1 VREAEVTN
9 NQRRDLANQAL
20 LKSIDVRLEGKRDLM
35 SPICIYELC
44 DEHQVQVRFVDINME
59 GAYVANTNPLI
70 LISALRPFPRRTF
83 TCAHELGHHIFG
95 HRSTVDQLIVN
106 QEKTKGVDPNEFL
119 VDCFAGFL
127 LMPTLGVRRAF
138 VSRGWSPKD
147 ATPVQIFTI
156 ACCFGVGYE
165 TLLNHMTYS
174 LRMIGEDIGKTL
186 LKKPLPSIR
195 KEILGIPL
203 SDPLVVAD
211 EKWLLPTIDVEVGTR
226 ILAPA
231 NATGTSKLLTME
243 QDLAAGRLFRADRPG
258 IERMY
263 CPKTNWAVFVRISRF
278 QFEGLS
284 KYRHFEE
291 VENE

>member
-1 VREAEVTN
+1 VTN
-9 NQRRDLANQAL
+9 NQRRDLANQAM
-20 LKSIDVRLEGKRDLM
+20 LKSIDVRLEGKLDLM

-44 DEHQVQVRFVDINME
+44 DEHKVQVRFVDINME

-70 LISALRPFPRRTF
+70 LISALRPFPRRIF

-95 HRSTVDQLIVN
+95 HRSTVDQLIKD

-147 ATPVQIFTI
+147 ATPTQIFTI
-156 ACCFGVGYE
+156 ACSFGVGYE
-165 TLLNHMTYS
+165 TLLNHMAYS

-195 KEILGIPL
+195 QEILGIPL

-226 ILAPA
+226 VLVPA

-258 IERMY
+258 IERVY
-263 CPKTNWAVFVRISRF
+263 CPNTNWAVFVRISRF

-291 VENE
+291 IDNE

>member
-1 VREAEVTN
+1 M
-9 NQRRDLANQAL
+9 
-20 LKSIDVRLEGKRDLM
+20 LKSIDVRLEGKLDLM

-44 DEHQVQVRFVDINME
+44 DEHKVQVRFVDINME

-95 HRSTVDQLIVN
+95 HRSTVDQLIKD

-138 VSRGWSPKD
+138 ASRGWSPKD
-147 ATPVQIFTI
+147 VTPMQIFTI
-156 ACCFGVGYE
+156 ACSFGVGYE
-165 TLLNHMTYS
+165 TLLNHMAYS
-174 LRMIGEDIGKTL
+174 LRMIGEDIGETL

-226 ILAPA
+226 ILVPA

-243 QDLAAGRLFRADRPG
+243 RDLATGRLFRADHPG
-258 IERMY
+258 IERVY
-263 CPKTNWAVFVRISRF
+263 CPNTNWAVFVRISRF

-291 VENE
+291 IDNE

>member
-1 VREAEVTN
+1 MTN
-9 NQRRDLANQAL
+9 NQRRDLANQAM
-20 LKSIDVRLEGKRDLM
+20 LKSIDVRLEGKLDLM

-44 DEHQVQVRFVDINME
+44 DEHKVQVRFVEINME

-70 LISALRPFPRRTF
+70 LISALRPFPRRIF

-95 HRSTVDQLIVN
+95 HRSTVDQLIKD

-147 ATPVQIFTI
+147 ATPTQIFTI
-156 ACCFGVGYE
+156 ACSFGVGYE
-165 TLLNHMTYS
+165 TLLNHMAYS

-186 LKKPLPSIR
+186 LKKPLASIR
-195 KEILGIPL
+195 QEILGIPL

-226 ILAPA
+226 VLVPA

-258 IERMY
+258 IERVY
-263 CPKTNWAVFVRISRF
+263 CPNTNWAVFVRISRF

-291 VENE
+291 IDNE

>member
-1 VREAEVTN
+1 MTN
-9 NQRRDLANQAL
+9 NQRRDLANQAM
-20 LKSIDVRLEGKRDLM
+20 LKSIDVRLESKLDLM

-44 DEHQVQVRFVDINME
+44 DEHKVQVRFVDINME

-95 HRSTVDQLIVN
+95 HRSTVDQLIKDR
-106 QEKTKGVDPNEFL
+106 EKIKGVDPNEFL

-138 VSRGWSPKD
+138 VSRGWPPEH
-147 ATPVQIFTI
+147 ATPTQIFTI
-156 ACCFGVGYE
+156 ACNFGVGYE
-165 TLLNHMTYS
+165 TLLNHMAYS
-174 LRMIGEDIGKTL
+174 LRMIGEERGETL

-195 KEILGIPL
+195 NEILGTPL

-211 EKWLLPTIDVEVGTR
+211 EKWVLPTVDVEVGTR
-226 ILAPA
+226 VLVPA
-231 NATGTSKLLTME
+231 NATGTGKLLTME

-258 IERMY
+258 IERVY
-263 CPKTNWAVFVRISRF
+263 CPNSNWAVFVRISRF

-284 KYRHFEE
+284 RYRHFEE
-291 VENE
+291 VDNE